1 MSTNRESFAA
11 SNPSKLAYAF
21 CPRNAEYLTTRYVV
35 AAWAATSGV
44 ARCKYVPCLLSA
56 ITFTMVQQVMY
67 LYEPGCLCVNEKLL
81 QCCLYVC
88 CSTNN
93 MPLVRKLSGSD
104 GHVTLLNL
112 GDSERAAA
120 FPKWCTETGLFN
132 RRFGV
137 LEQGGTDPRI
147 RN

>member
-1 MSTNRESFAA
+1 M
-11 SNPSKLAYAF
+11 LYLAF
-21 CPRNAEYLTTRYVV
+21 CPRNAIYVMYNTLLNHRYVV

-56 ITFTMVQQVMY
+56 ITFTMVQQVIH
-67 LYEPGCLCVNEKLL
+67 LYEPGCLCVYEKLL

-88 CSTNN
+88 SSTNN

-112 GDSERAAA
+112 GDSEEA
-120 FPKWCTETGLFN
+120 FSI
-132 RRFGV
+132 GV
-137 LEQGGTDPRI
+137 LEFWSKAEQTQGYVTR
-147 RN
+147 